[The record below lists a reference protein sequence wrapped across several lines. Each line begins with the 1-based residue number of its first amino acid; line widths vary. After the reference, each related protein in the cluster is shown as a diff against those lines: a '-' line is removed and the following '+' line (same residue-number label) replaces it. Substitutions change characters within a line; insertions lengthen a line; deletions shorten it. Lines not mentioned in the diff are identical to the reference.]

1 MESHRHCKLRTSGT
15 VSTRMQ
21 KGKEEE
27 EEEEINVTLEF
38 KVDERESW
46 VTRSTDGASTSVVN
60 QRLTSGPWRGFATSI
75 SISNPLPLQRLD
87 SFIHSIILQLGIPD
101 EYAHGIR
108 VNVLSDVEND
118 VRATMER
125 RFKNLMV
132 RVEIGL
138 ETVHYYIGF
147 GEVSVAEAVIPSAL
161 SRKTFKSEMEG
172 WNDTCVICLEQF
184 VENTQ
189 VIQPA
194 CLHTFHEECMMNWIR
209 ESIFCPICRLRLQDE
224 G

>member
-1 MESHRHCKLRTSGT
+1 MESHRHCKLRTSAR

-27 EEEEINVTLEF
+27 EINVILEF

-60 QRLTSGPWRGFATSI
+60 QRSTSGPWRGFATFI

-87 SFIHSIILQLGIPD
+87 RFIHSIILQLGIPD
-101 EYAHGIR
+101 EYAYGIR

-125 RFKNLMV
+125 RFKNLVV
-132 RVEIGL
+132 RVKIGL
-138 ETVHYYIGF
+138 ETVHYYIGL
-147 GEVSVAEAVIPSAL
+147 GEVLPVAEGVIPSAL
-161 SRKTFKSEMEG
+161 SRKTFKKEMER

-194 CLHTFHEECMMNWIR
+194 CLHTFHEECIMNWIR
-209 ESIFCPICRLRLQDE
+209 ENIFCPICRLRLQDK